1 MEAADNKS
9 NIVININGGTVQV
22 QPNVTTAVQNFYNG
36 CIIQRTSEAP
46 YCPERSVED
55 TAAVSEDGETVT
67 PTTPVAGAVS
77 PLSLYIDKEDVLNAY
92 AARLAECSL
101 AADIA
106 LVVVDMVNNPE
117 VKVDKTIMVK
127 ERFIKVVR
135 QLAVKADHGVS
146 ICNIRAQ
153 INKAWERWRITSRSG
168 VRP

>member
-1 MEAADNKS
+1 M
-9 NIVININGGTVQV
+9 ININGGMIQV
-22 QPNVTTAVQNFYNG
+22 QPNVTNVVQNFYSD
-36 CIIQRTSEAP
+36 CIIKRTSEASRCHE
-46 YCPERSVED
+46 YGLNAGVQD
-55 TAAVSEDGETVT
+55 AATAGDEGSAA
-67 PTTPVAGAVS
+67 PAPPVADVVS

-92 AARLAECSL
+92 ASRLAECSL

-135 QLAVKADHGVS
+135 QLAVKTDHGVS

-153 INKAWERWRITSRSG
+153 INKAWERWRITSRNV
-168 VRP
+168 VRPY